1 MSASFSFPV
10 WMILMRSR
18 YIFDLKAAIPYH
30 SMPEAEREE
39 IWDDGLHFTPKGYE
53 RMGKLVAARLFEI
66 IDAKITAEVLAES

>member
-39 IWDDGLHFTPKGYE
+39 IWDDGLHFTAAGYAKI
-53 RMGKLVAARLFEI
+53 GSLVAERLLEI
-66 IDAKITAEVLAES
+66 IKEEEARGGRE